1 MIPKSR
7 YFRDINFD
15 ITVLLEKE
23 TRKKI
28 LNEDQIKSLLFES
41 FKSKSYSESHAKKL
55 AYYDTKPEL
64 DNYFD
69 QIYKEIKSLIEIE
82 KAIYQNF
89 GKDFYTMLGAMS
101 IALID
106 NIICEWAK
114 LLKISMITEK
124 NNAIIHKNGYE
135 LLRDIREKLKKLNK
149 YDDDFKMVI
158 EQYILPLYDDRMLD
172 FRGELIHNGFEKNFD
187 ETYINQLS
195 FFLINLINAYSKTNK
210 LIEEHPELN
219 K

>member
-7 YFRDINFD
+7 NLGYINFD

-23 TRKKI
+23 NRKKI
-28 LNEDQIKSLLFES
+28 LNEKEIEPLLS
-41 FKSKSYSESHAKKL
+41 KYFKGYSESYAKKL
-55 AYYDTKPEL
+55 VNDTKLEL

-69 QIYKEIKSLIEIE
+69 QIYKEIKPLIEIE
-82 KAIYQNF
+82 KGIYQNF

-114 LLKISMITEK
+114 LLKISMLTEK
-124 NNAIIHKNGYE
+124 NNDDRYKNGYE

-149 YDDDFKMVI
+149 YDDDFKIVI
-158 EQYILPLYDDRMLD
+158 DQYILPLYDNKMLD
-172 FRGELIHNGFEKNFD
+172 FRDELIHNAFEKNFD

-195 FFLINLINAYSKTNK
+195 FFLINLINAYSKTKK

>member
-7 YFRDINFD
+7 NLGYINFD

-23 TRKKI
+23 NRKKI
-28 LNEDQIKSLLFES
+28 LNEKEIEPLLS
-41 FKSKSYSESHAKKL
+41 KYFKGYSESYAKKL
-55 AYYDTKPEL
+55 VNDTKLEL

-69 QIYKEIKSLIEIE
+69 QIYKEIKPLIEIE
-82 KAIYQNF
+82 KGIYQNF

-101 IALID
+101 ITLID
-106 NIICEWAK
+106 NIIYEWAK
-114 LLKISMITEK
+114 LLKISIKAEK
-124 NNAIIHKNGYE
+124 NNVIRYKNGYT
-135 LLRDIREKLKKLNK
+135 LLGDIREKLKKLNK
-149 YDDDFKMVI
+149 YDDDFKIVI
-158 EQYILPLYDDRMLD
+158 EQYILPLYDDKMLD
-172 FRGELIHNGFEKNFD
+172 FRDELIHNAFEKNFD

-195 FFLINLINAYSKTNK
+195 FFLINLINAYSKTKK

>member
-7 YFRDINFD
+7 NLGYINFD

-23 TRKKI
+23 NRKKI
-28 LNEDQIKSLLFES
+28 LNEKEIEPLLS
-41 FKSKSYSESHAKKL
+41 KYFKGYSESYAKKL
-55 AYYDTKPEL
+55 VNDTKLEL

-69 QIYKEIKSLIEIE
+69 QIYKEIKPLIEIE
-82 KAIYQNF
+82 KGIYQNF

-101 IALID
+101 ITLID
-106 NIICEWAK
+106 NIIYEWAK
-114 LLKISMITEK
+114 LLKISIKAEK
-124 NNAIIHKNGYE
+124 NNVIRYKNGYT
-135 LLRDIREKLKKLNK
+135 LLGDIREKLKKLNK
-149 YDDDFKMVI
+149 YDDDFKIVI
-158 EQYILPLYDDRMLD
+158 EQYILPLYDDKMLD
-172 FRGELIHNGFEKNFD
+172 FRDELIHNGFEKNFD

-195 FFLINLINAYSKTNK
+195 FFLINLINAYSKTKK